1 MRNTEEACAG
11 GVEGT
16 KCLATADEVKEVT
29 GPMAQGTGAF
39 ALSALE
45 GTGRFAAAGD
55 VV

>member
-1 MRNTEEACAG
+1 MRVG
-11 GVEGT
+11 WRGQSVWPQQMRSKKSRGR
-16 KCLATADEVKEVT
+16 
-29 GPMAQGTGAF
+29 MARGTGAF